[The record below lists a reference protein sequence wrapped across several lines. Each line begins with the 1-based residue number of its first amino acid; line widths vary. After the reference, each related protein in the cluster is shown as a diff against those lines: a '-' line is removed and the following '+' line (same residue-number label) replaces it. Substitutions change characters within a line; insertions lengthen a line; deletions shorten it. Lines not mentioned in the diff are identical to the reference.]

1 MPSCVGSRKTRP
13 QPLNRWG
20 QVAAQST
27 RKRIRARL
35 KFEKKCCA
43 AMFARHLVLSPSQAI
58 LHPTVSNGWRA
69 QHDRFDSYT
78 KTLVA
83 LYDDDTIPILQYD
96 DRRGM
101 AILVARSCGGMLKIT
116 NHLSCF
122 NDEDEAR
129 SRSECA
135 RWMQKWHSG

>member
-1 MPSCVGSRKTRP
+1 M
-13 QPLNRWG
+13 L
-20 QVAAQST
+20 A
-27 RKRIRARL
+27 L
-35 KFEKKCCA
+35 FCA

-58 LHPTVSNGWRA
+58 SCIRRFRTDGVPGQN
-69 QHDRFDSYT
+69 DRFDSYT